1 MLIIGTIIG
10 WVLWIFLLVLFA
22 RMILSWIP
30 VLVRDWQP
38 RGPMLVVAE
47 VIYSVT
53 DPPLRA
59 LRKVLKPVRIGNMML
74 DLAFIGLAIGVSI
87 LMQLNRAVFF
97 RAIALRSSAALRS
110 PFRGYRSSLLGRA
123 LDRSFVVVRR
133 TERRVLPTPPHSRS
147 RGHALRTATCPSSRC
162 SHHVRRQGC
171 SLG

>member
-1 MLIIGTIIG
+1 MFIIGTIIG

-47 VIYSVT
+47 AIYSIT

-87 LMQLNRAVFF
+87 LMQVNRAVFF
-97 RAIALRSSAALRS
+97 
-110 PFRGYRSSLLGRA
+110 
-123 LDRSFVVVRR
+123 
-133 TERRVLPTPPHSRS
+133 
-147 RGHALRTATCPSSRC
+147 
-162 SHHVRRQGC
+162 
-171 SLG
+171 

>member
-1 MLIIGTIIG
+1 MFIIGTVIG
-10 WVLWIFLLVLFA
+10 WVLWVFLLVLFA

-30 VLVRDWQP
+30 VLVREWQP

-87 LMQLNRAVFF
+87 LMQVNRAVFF
-97 RAIALRSSAALRS
+97 
-110 PFRGYRSSLLGRA
+110 
-123 LDRSFVVVRR
+123 
-133 TERRVLPTPPHSRS
+133 
-147 RGHALRTATCPSSRC
+147 
-162 SHHVRRQGC
+162 
-171 SLG
+171 